1 MQDLKKHPLVC
12 INLLLTIAMVAYVVF
27 AWIKHASSPMN
38 SAPAWVTII
47 YSIYFLIPMGVINL
61 TYLIVKMFRRNIKKQ
76 QF

>member
-12 INLLLTIAMVAYVVF
+12 INLLLTIAMVAYVAF
-27 AWIKHASSPMN
+27 AWIRHASTPMN

-47 YSIYFLIPMGVINL
+47 YSIYFLIPMGAINL
-61 TYLIVKMFRRNIKKQ
+61 TYLIVKLVRRTTRKQ